1 MASDFARV
9 LGARLR
15 SVRTQQGLSLQAVQ
29 DRSEGRFKAVVV
41 GSWERG
47 DRAVTVERLAELARF
62 YGVTVAALLP
72 DGGGA
77 PGAVPDTAYGL
88 DLRALARLQGE
99 PTQALERYAATLRSQ
114 RGEDSPELPLTEEDL
129 RALAS
134 IHQVDTAGMLQMLRG
149 WGVLVDTPASRV
161 NGLGG

>member
-62 YGVTVAALLP
+62 YGVALAALLP
-72 DGGGA
+72 DGGGV

-99 PTQALERYAATLRSQ
+99 PTQALERYAATLRTQ

-134 IHQVDTAGMLQMLRG
+134 IHQVDTARMLEMLRG

-161 NGLGG
+161 SS